1 MACLVREMEE
11 KELED
16 KRPGV
21 LCIDIWVIAWS
32 VKTCV
37 LYMDTDQ
44 KVSTTEK
51 ALNNQE
57 DKMNSYLTLASLC
70 H

>member
-1 MACLVREMEE
+1 
-11 KELED
+11 
-16 KRPGV
+16 
-21 LCIDIWVIAWS
+21 
-32 VKTCV
+32 
-37 LYMDTDQ
+37 MDTDQ